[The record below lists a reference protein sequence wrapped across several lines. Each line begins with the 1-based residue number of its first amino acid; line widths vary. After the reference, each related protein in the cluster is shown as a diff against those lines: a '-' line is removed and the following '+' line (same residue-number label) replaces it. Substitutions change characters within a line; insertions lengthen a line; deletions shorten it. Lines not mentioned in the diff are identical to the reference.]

1 MLATCS
7 TTVAFSYPMPYTD
20 EANKDSSLVRFRD
33 ELKRAAIKHD
43 ASFIRSNLS
52 NDVLTAH
59 GGGTGLRNFLERWD
73 CNDTRSEFWTVL
85 TTALSHGG
93 HFYIENGVTQFDAPY
108 PRFEM
113 GETTEAAVVE
123 KNVPMFSE
131 PNVGSKI
138 LEHVSFESVEV
149 ADDRVVVERPT
160 LEWVKVK
167 VHCQTGFIEHKKLIV
182 QTDPSITLKKIKGKW
197 KVSWFGA
204 DST

>member
-1 MLATCS
+1 
-7 TTVAFSYPMPYTD
+7 
-20 EANKDSSLVRFRD
+20 
-33 ELKRAAIKHD
+33 
-43 ASFIRSNLS
+43 
-52 NDVLTAH
+52 
-59 GGGTGLRNFLERWD
+59 
-73 CNDTRSEFWTVL
+73 
-85 TTALSHGG
+85 
-93 HFYIENGVTQFDAPY
+93 
-108 PRFEM
+108 M

-149 ADDRVVVERPT
+149 ADMIGWWLKRPT